1 MQESFIAAAVRTPI
15 GNLNGTLSSLSATD
29 LGSCVIQEAV
39 RRTGIEPRKIDEVIM
54 GNALP
59 AGLGQAPARQAAKR
73 AGLPDNVDATTIS
86 KLCGSGLKAVMIAAD
101 AISAGSAQV
110 MVAGGME
117 SMSGAPYLLKK
128 ARSGYQLGHGEFV
141 DSIINDGLWDAYGD
155 VHMGSYAELCAAK
168 YEFSREAQDDFAV
181 GSYTKALKAQEQGWF
196 REEIAPLDIP
206 AKPKLGRVLQDERLT
221 RFNEAKLRRLAPVFQ
236 PEGTI
241 TAGNASGINDGA
253 AAMLI
258 LAEERLGSLNI
269 TPMARILGFSQK
281 ALAPEWFSIA
291 PIEAIQVL
299 LQKLK
304 MNADQFDLYEINEA
318 FAVVTMAAIKE
329 VRLDPDRVNIH
340 GGAVAL
346 GHPIGASGA
355 RILTTLL
362 YALKRT
368 GGKRGIASL
377 CIGGGGAVALA
388 VELCWPIREEVTDYG
403 DAQE

>member
-15 GNLNGTLSSLSATD
+15 GNLNGALSSLSATD

-73 AGLPDNVDATTIS
+73 ASLPDNVDATTIS

-110 MVAGGME
+110 VVAGGME

-141 DSIINDGLWDAYGD
+141 DSIIKDGLWDAYGD

-196 REEIAPLDIP
+196 REEIVPVDIP
-206 AKPKLGRVLQDERLT
+206 AKPKLGRVLQDERLK
-221 RFNEAKLRRLAPVFQ
+221 RFNEAKLRGLAPVFQ

-258 LAEERLGSLNI
+258 VAEERLGSLNI

-388 VELCWPIREEVTDYG
+388 VELC
-403 DAQE
+403 

>member
-110 MVAGGME
+110 VVAGGME

-304 MNADQFDLYEINEA
+304 MSADQFDLYEINEA

-388 VELCWPIREEVTDYG
+388 VELC
-403 DAQE
+403 

>member
-1 MQESFIAAAVRTPI
+1 MQECFIAAAVRTPI
-15 GNLNGTLSSLSATD
+15 GNLNGALSSVTATD

-54 GNALP
+54 GNVLS
-59 AGLGQAPARQAAKR
+59 AGLGQAPGRQAAKG
-73 AGLPDNVDATTIS
+73 AGLPDSVDATTIN

-101 AISAGSAQV
+101 AIRAGSAQV
-110 MVAGGME
+110 VVAAGME

-128 ARSGYQLGHGEFV
+128 ARTGYQLGHGELM
-141 DSIINDGLWDAYGD
+141 DSIIKDGLWDAYGD

-168 YEFSREAQDDFAV
+168 YEFSREAQDDYAV
-181 GSYTKALKAQEQGWF
+181 HSYTKALKAQENGWF
-196 REEIAPLDIP
+196 LDEIVPVEITGGS
-206 AKPKLGRVLQDERLT
+206 KRVLHDERLK
-221 RFNEAKLRRLAPVFQ
+221 RFNEAKLRGLVPAFQ
-236 PEGTI
+236 PDGTI

-253 AAMLI
+253 AAMVI
-258 LAEERLGSLNI
+258 VAEERLRSLNI

-299 LQKLK
+299 LRKLK
-304 MNADQFDLYEINEA
+304 MEAHQFDLYEINEA

-329 VRLDPDRVNIH
+329 LRLDPDRVNVH

-362 YALKRT
+362 HALKRT

-377 CIGGGGAVALA
+377 CIGGGSAVALA
-388 VELCWPIREEVTDYG
+388 VELC
-403 DAQE
+403 

>member
-1 MQESFIAAAVRTPI
+1 MQESFIAGAVRTPI
-15 GNLNGTLSSLSATD
+15 GNLNGALSSLSATD
-29 LGSCVIQEAV
+29 LGRCVIQEAV
-39 RRTGIEPRKIDEVIM
+39 RRTAIESRNIDEVIM
-54 GNALP
+54 GNVLS
-59 AGLGQAPARQAAKR
+59 AGLGQAPGRQAAKG
-73 AGLPDNVDATTIS
+73 AGLSDSVDATTIN

-101 AISAGSAQV
+101 AIRSGSAQV
-110 MVAGGME
+110 LVAGGME
-117 SMSGAPYLLKK
+117 CMSGAPYLLKR
-128 ARSGYQLGHGEFV
+128 ARPGYQLGHGKLI
-141 DSIINDGLWDAYGD
+141 DSIIKDGLWDAYGD

-181 GSYTKALKAQEQGWF
+181 RSYTKALKAQEQGWF
-196 REEIAPLDIP
+196 REEIVPVEIP
-206 AKPKLGRVLQDERLT
+206 TEPKPGRVLQDERPK
-221 RFNEAKLRRLAPVFQ
+221 RFNEAKLRGLAPVFQ
-236 PEGTI
+236 PGGTI
-241 TAGNASGINDGA
+241 TAANASGINDGA

-258 LAEERLGSLNI
+258 VAEERVRSLNI

-281 ALAPEWFSIA
+281 ALAPEWFTIA

-299 LQKLK
+299 LRTLK
-304 MNADQFDLYEINEA
+304 MEANQFDLYEINEA

-329 VRLDPDRVNIH
+329 LRLDPDRVNVH

-388 VELCWPIREEVTDYG
+388 VELC
-403 DAQE
+403 